1 MTATPTFFWLIQGVP
16 PKGWQHRTK
25 FWKLKNH
32 ICQKV
37 SPVLKSLNKN
47 LLDGILKAGIIKLEV
62 FLNLKSK
69 NGVKFQKR
77 FCTVPPEPALPLPFS
92 KCHLNLHPHPLTII
106 LHRATWTCTSI
117 PLFKMSPE
125 PAPAIPPPGNNSFF
139 SLYTK

>member
-1 MTATPTFFWLIQGVP
+1 MWKKRISPKQTIRNISLKKIIIIKILDNTNLLWNLYFGTFYGFVIMTTYLQGVP

-77 FCTVPPEPALPLPFS
+77 FCTVPPEPA
-92 KCHLNLHPHPLTII
+92 
-106 LHRATWTCTSI
+106 
-117 PLFKMSPE
+117 PE
-125 PAPAIPPPGNNSFF
+125 PALSPPA
-139 SLYTK
+139 